1 MVAHVNQRVD
11 KIRQTVGKV
20 YGLKLA
26 TIVEGLKIN
35 TGRSNQF
42 LSFIQ
47 FSKNTKYLG
56 EVVKS
61 NGYL

>member
-26 TIVEGLKIN
+26 TIVEKN

-42 LSFIQ
+42 LSFIE
-47 FSKNTKYLG
+47 FSKKTQNI
-56 EVVKS
+56 
-61 NGYL
+61 

>member
-26 TIVEGLKIN
+26 TIVEGL
-35 TGRSNQF
+35 
-42 LSFIQ
+42 
-47 FSKNTKYLG
+47 
-56 EVVKS
+56 
-61 NGYL
+61 